1 MSNSAR
7 KKKRKGTIWMCI
19 GLLLIMAALFLTCYN
34 VWDEYRANHVRIAV
48 LEELEPEIEEK
59 EAVPDYKK
67 FPDMEMPE
75 MVIEGN
81 RYIGVLKIPSLKL
94 DLPIMSEWSYP
105 KLKIAPCRYEG
116 SAYLGNLIIAA
127 HNYDCHFG
135 SIKLLVPEEE
145 VSFTDAD
152 GNEFF
157 YEVAEVEILEPYAI
171 EEMKSGDWDLTLFT
185 CTYGG
190 KERVTVRCVSVE

>member
-1 MSNSAR
+1 MSKSAR

-59 EAVPDYKK
+59 EAVLDYKK

-135 SIKLLVPEEE
+135 SIKLLVPGEE